1 VIVNIISTDKCKYWW
16 PKYNNNPEILAN
28 AMGSDF
34 YKKVR
39 DSILEK
45 GIVNPLMGIQEGE
58 FVRVKLGNNRL
69 IAARELGI
77 DEVPMI
83 MLNNEDEWKIHK
95 RNYDF
100 QPGDIE
106 YERVD

>member
-1 VIVNIISTDKCKYWW
+1 
-16 PKYNNNPEILAN
+16 
-28 AMGSDF
+28 M
-34 YKKVR
+34 VR
-39 DSILEK
+39 DSIREK

-95 RNYDF
+95 KNYDF

-106 YERVD
+106 YNEGANNNAPT